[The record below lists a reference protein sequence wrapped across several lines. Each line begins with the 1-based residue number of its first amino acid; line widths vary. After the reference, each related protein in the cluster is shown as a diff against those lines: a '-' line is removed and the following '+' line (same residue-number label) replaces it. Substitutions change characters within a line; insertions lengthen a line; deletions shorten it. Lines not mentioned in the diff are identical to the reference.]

1 MTDTRMLIGG
11 GRPAVDPATSM
22 AVTSPVD
29 GRELGRIADATADQV
44 HDAVTAATDAFRA
57 WRRTSGAERARLM
70 HLLADLLERD
80 AEELALLET
89 SDNGKLLRETRTQA
103 RFAARNYRFFA
114 GLADK
119 IHGRTVPLDAWDTFD
134 YTVREPVGVAALITA
149 WNSPMQLLA
158 NKLAPALAAGCTVV
172 VKPSELAPLTTLR
185 MAELVTEAGFPD
197 GVVNIVTGGAEAGVA
212 LTTDPRLGR
221 ISFTGSVETGQA
233 IQRAATAALVP
244 VTLELG
250 GKSANIVFDD
260 ADLERALPVAVAGIF
275 AAGGQ
280 TCIAGSRLLVHE
292 RVHDRSCEQ
301 VAETARRIVLGDPT
315 DDATQMA
322 RWRARRS
329 GCGSRPHRPRPHRRC
344 AAADRRWHSRRRRTS
359 PRLLRRADGLRA
371 RRSGVGPRQQ
381 EVFGPVLAT
390 PPVADEEEA
399 SPSANVTEYGL
410 AQRQSGPRMSP
421 AHTGSAR
428 ELAAG
433 TVWVNTY
440 RYSAAQAPFGV
451 VKKSGYGRERGVEA
465 IDEYLHTKNVLIDL
479 SDEVRDPFAIKA
491 DGGRHDH
498 HPDRPLRARPDGL
511 PVAGRLATAHDVLA

>member
-11 GRPAVDPATSM
+11 TRPAVEPARSIM
-22 AVTSPVD
+22 VTSPVD
-29 GRELGRIADATADQV
+29 GMELGRIADATADEV
-44 HDAVTAATDAFRA
+44 RDAVTAAADAFRT
-57 WRRTSGAERARLM
+57 WRRTAGVERARLM
-70 HLLADLLERD
+70 HALADLVERD
-80 AEELALLET
+80 AEDLARLET
-89 SDNGKLLRETRTQA
+89 SDNGKLLRETRAQA

-185 MAELVTEAGFPD
+185 LAGLVAEAGFPD
-197 GVVNIVTGGAEAGVA
+197 GVINIVTGGAEAGAA
-212 LTTDPRLGR
+212 LTTDARLGR

-260 ADLERALPVAVAGIF
+260 ADLDRAVPGAVAGIF

-292 RVHDRSCEQ
+292 RVHDRLVEQ
-301 VAETARRIVLGDPT
+301 VAESARRIVLGDPT
-315 DDATQMA
+315 DDATQMGPVA
-322 RWRARRS
+322 
-329 GCGSRPHRPRPHRRC
+329 SRTQ
-344 AAADRRWHSRRRRTS
+344 RRRILAHIDRA
-359 PRLLRRADGLRA
+359 RADGAQLLTGGGVPADA
-371 RRSGVGPRQQ
+371 RLATGSFVEPTVFTHVDPASDLAQQ

-390 PPVADEEEA
+390 HRFSDEEEA
-399 SPSANVTEYGL
+399 VAIANGTEYGL
-410 AQRQSGPRMSP
+410 AGAIWTSDVSR
-421 AHTGSAR
+421 AHRVAR

-440 RYSAAQAPFGV
+440 RYSAAQAPFGG
-451 VKKSGYGRERGVEA
+451 VKRSGYGRERGVEA

-479 SDEVRDPFAIKA
+479 SEEARDPFAIK
-491 DGGRHDH
+491 
-498 HPDRPLRARPDGL
+498 
-511 PVAGRLATAHDVLA
+511 T

>member
-1 MTDTRMLIGG
+1 MGDTRMLIGG
-11 GRPAVDPATSM
+11 TRPAVDPARSIT
-22 AVTSPVD
+22 VTSPVD
-29 GRELGRIADATADQV
+29 GRELGHIADATAEQV
-44 HDAVTAATDAFRA
+44 RDAVTAAADAFRT
-57 WRRTSGAERARLM
+57 WRRTSGAERARLL
-70 HLLADLLERD
+70 HALAELLERD
-80 AEELALLET
+80 AEDLARLET

-185 MAELVTEAGFPD
+185 LAELVAEAGFPD
-197 GVVNIVTGGAEAGVA
+197 GVINIVTGGADAGIA
-212 LTTDPRLGR
+212 LTTDARLGR

-260 ADLERALPVAVAGIF
+260 ADLERALPGAVAGIF
-275 AAGGQ
+275 GAGGQ

-292 RVHDRSCEQ
+292 RVHDRLVEQ

-315 DDATQMA
+315 DDATQMGPVASQAQRERILA
-322 RWRARRS
+322 RIDRARTD
-329 GCGSRPHRPRPHRRC
+329 GAQLLAGGGVPDDAALATGSYVRPTVFAHVDP
-344 AAADRRWHSRRRRTS
+344 ASDLA
-359 PRLLRRADGLRA
+359 
-371 RRSGVGPRQQ
+371 QQ

-390 PPVADEEEA
+390 HSFADEEEA
-399 SPSANVTEYGL
+399 VAIANGTEYGL
-410 AQRQSGPRMSP
+410 AAGIWTCDVSR
-421 AHTGSAR
+421 AHRVAR

-440 RYSAAQAPFGV
+440 RYSAAQAPFGG

-491 DGGRHDH
+491 
-498 HPDRPLRARPDGL
+498 
-511 PVAGRLATAHDVLA
+511 